1 MPPVLQLLIGLPL
14 LLVGGHFLATGAG
27 ALALRL
33 RIPQLTVGLT
43 IVAMGTSAPELAV
56 SLLAAMRSSPDIA
69 MGNVIGSNIA
79 NLLLILG
86 AVGVLR
92 PLTLTTSIRW
102 REIPFMLLSIIV
114 LAALVNDAFL
124 SSMGSGTGPDVLGRG
139 EGVAL
144 IGFFA
149 VYLYYVVS
157 VARSSGMQAEEEVTT
172 LSLPVASL
180 MTVGGL
186 IALIAGGRLTV
197 SGASGVALA
206 MGASEALVGLTI
218 VAIGTSLPE
227 LVTSLAAARQGNA
240 DLAVGNVVGSNIFNI
255 FWILGVSSTISPV
268 PFNTRLNADLGVL
281 AAGTLLFFLF
291 TYTGRRHTV
300 DRGEAAL
307 FLLMYAAYVG
317 YLAVRG

>member
-1 MPPVLQLLIGLPL
+1 MSPALSLLVGLPL
-14 LLVGGHFLATGAG
+14 LLAGGHYLASGAG

-56 SLLAAMRSSPDIA
+56 SLLAAMGGSSDIA
-69 MGNVIGSNIA
+69 MGNVVGSNLA

-86 AVGVLR
+86 AVGIMR
-92 PLTLTTSIRW
+92 PLTLTASIRW
-102 REIPFMLLSIIV
+102 REIPFMLLSVLV
-114 LAALVNDAFL
+114 LAALVNDSYL
-124 SSMGSGTGPDVLGRG
+124 SGTGPDILGRG
-139 EGVAL
+139 EGLAL
-144 IGFFA
+144 LGFFA
-149 VYLYYVVS
+149 IYMYYVVT
-157 VARSSGMQAEEEVTT
+157 VARSSGMQADEGVPV
-172 LSLPVASL
+172 LSLPVSL
-180 MTVGGL
+180 IMSVGGL
-186 IALIAGGRLTV
+186 IALIAGGKLTV

-255 FWILGVSSTISPV
+255 FWILGVSSCVSPV
-268 PFNTRLNADLGVL
+268 SFNTQLNADLGVL
-281 AAGTLLFFLF
+281 FVGTMLFFLF
-291 TYTGRRHTV
+291 TYTGKRHTV
-300 DRGEAAL
+300 DRFEAFL
-307 FLLMYAAYVG
+307 FIAIYAGYVG